1 MVDET
6 INDNDMKKW
15 FLFLVAILGL
25 TSCDKNTQRAISD
38 ERLSE
43 VFTMAEHQYVM
54 LDQQLTD
61 STMPRTLNADGTL
74 RTSDLNWWCSGF
86 FPGSM
91 WYIYEF
97 GHSQTIS
104 TMALKQ
110 TQKLE
115 KLLEMN
121 TDHDIGF
128 QLNCSYGN
136 AYRMTGNV
144 TCREVLVAGARK
156 LAQRMN
162 PATGVIR
169 SWDFLR
175 KGWKY
180 PVIIDN
186 MMNLEL
192 LTVGARL
199 SGDVELGLVART
211 HADTT
216 MKNHFRPD
224 YTSYH
229 LVNYDPETG
238 EVLSRET
245 VQGYADESA
254 WSRGQA
260 WALYGYSMMYRETG
274 EARYLAQAMNI
285 GDMLLSRLPDD
296 GIPYWDFDDPQEEPL
311 RDVSA
316 AAIMASAF
324 IQLSEQSGNMTYW
337 DMAEKQLCTMLTPE
351 YLATPGTNGGFL
363 LKHGVGNLPEGS
375 EVDVPLTYADY
386 YFLEALVRYWKHEG

>member
-1 MVDET
+1 
-6 INDNDMKKW
+6 MKKW
-15 FLFLVAILGL
+15 FLFLVAALCL
-25 TSCDKNTQRAISD
+25 SACDEDAKRAISN
-38 ERLSE
+38 ECLTE
-43 VFTMAEHQYVM
+43 VFGMAEHQYVM

-86 FPGSM
+86 FPGSL

-285 GDMLLSRLPDD
+285 GDMLLERLPDD
-296 GIPYWDFDDPQEEPL
+296 GIPYWDFDDPQEKPL

-351 YLATPGTNGGFL
+351 YLAAPGTNGGFL
-363 LKHGVGNLPEGS
+363 LKHGVGNIPDNS

>member
-1 MVDET
+1 
-6 INDNDMKKW
+6 MKKW
-15 FLFLVAILGL
+15 FLFLVAVLCL
-25 TSCDKNTQRAISD
+25 TSCDEDTRRAISD
-38 ERLSE
+38 ERLAE
-43 VFTMAEHQYVM
+43 VFSMAEHQYVM
-54 LDQQLTD
+54 LDLQLTD

-86 FPGSM
+86 YPGSL

-97 GHSQTIS
+97 GHSPNVS
-104 TMALKQ
+104 ALAMKQ
-110 TQKLE
+110 TRKLE
-115 KLLEMN
+115 PLLAMN

-144 TCREVLVAGARK
+144 ACRDVLVAGARK

-192 LTVGARL
+192 LTVAARL

-245 VQGYADESA
+245 VQGYSDESA

-260 WALYGYSMMYRETG
+260 WALYGYSMMYRETD

-296 GIPYWDFDDPQEEPL
+296 GIPYWDFDDPQEDAP

-324 IQLSEQSGNMTYW
+324 IQLSEQTGNEAYFS
-337 DMAEKQLCTMLTPE
+337 MAEKQLCTMLTPE
-351 YLATPGTNGGFL
+351 YLAAPGTNGGFL
-363 LKHGVGNLPEGS
+363 LKHGVGNLPDNS

-386 YFLEALVRYWKHEG
+386 YFLEALVRYWKHGA